1 LKEKKMEEEKIKK
14 NREEERGEKRNDGR
28 EK

>member
-1 LKEKKMEEEKIKK
+1 MRHSTFKKMEEEK
-14 NREEERGEKRNDGR
+14 EEERGELGWFMSIG